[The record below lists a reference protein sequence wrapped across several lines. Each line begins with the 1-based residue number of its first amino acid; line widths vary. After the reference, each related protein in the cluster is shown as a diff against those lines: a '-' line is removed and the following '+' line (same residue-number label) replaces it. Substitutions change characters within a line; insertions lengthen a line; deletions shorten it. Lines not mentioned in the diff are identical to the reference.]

1 MVKKTVKRRS
11 KKRKQPK
18 TKGGNTLKKCS
29 PFSAKH
35 KINANTCMTTETI
48 KQIKQKL
55 DGGEVNQGSKDSDI
69 LTTLQEK
76 YNCKND
82 QCLLEK
88 IHDTSL
94 KNKIESQIFVPE
106 KPTAWKKKPNEWLSD
121 TDILRVLKQYETAFP
136 AFRFM
141 GPCPI
146 DFATRVS
153 DKCIT
158 EDICS
163 LHLNSTNN
171 KKQMG
176 IVFNLDKH
184 DEPGSH
190 WVSMFID
197 IRGKKIYYFDSAQNT
212 VPPEIVELKDRL
224 IAENPRFSF
233 FSNSVEHQKGNT
245 ECGMYSLYFIIQ
257 MLQSKNRHRLFHSQF
272 NHPSNIATDE
282 KVEKYRNVF
291 FSV

>member
-1 MVKKTVKRRS
+1 
-11 KKRKQPK
+11 
-18 TKGGNTLKKCS
+18 
-29 PFSAKH
+29 
-35 KINANTCMTTETI
+35 MTAETI
-48 KQIKQKL
+48 KQIKEKL
-55 DGGEVNQGSKDSDI
+55 DGGSNDT
-69 LTTLQEK
+69 LTTLQKK
-76 YNCKND
+76 YGCKDD
-82 QCLLEK
+82 QCLLEE
-88 IHDTSL
+88 IGDISL
-94 KNKIESQIFVPE
+94 KNKIKSQIFVPE
-106 KPTAWKKKPNEWLSD
+106 KPTAWKKNPNEWLSD
-121 TDILRVLKQYETAFP
+121 SDILHVLKQYETAFP

-163 LHLNSTNN
+163 LHLHTVKGSGT
-171 KKQMG
+171 KKQIG

-212 VPPEIVELKDRL
+212 VPPEIAELKDRL
-224 IAENPRFSF
+224 IGENPRFSF

-257 MLQSKNRHRLFHSQF
+257 MLQSKTRHRLFQSHF
-272 NHPSNIATDE
+272 NHPSNIVTDE
-282 KVEKYRNVF
+282 KVEKYRDVF